1 MSREPKA
8 SLKFIGAIGYM
19 DTHQFP
25 SYMSR
30 GLELRFVHMD
40 RLEDRSIAS
49 LSPSSDDTVL
59 LEQGRG
65 PLTQVWDPRALV
77 GDSSGCIQGVP
88 PSVLTPENDEDTGE
102 ET

>member
-1 MSREPKA
+1 
-8 SLKFIGAIGYM
+8 
-19 DTHQFP
+19 
-25 SYMSR
+25 MSR

-77 GDSSGCIQGVP
+77 GDS
-88 PSVLTPENDEDTGE
+88 PSVLTPENDEHTGE